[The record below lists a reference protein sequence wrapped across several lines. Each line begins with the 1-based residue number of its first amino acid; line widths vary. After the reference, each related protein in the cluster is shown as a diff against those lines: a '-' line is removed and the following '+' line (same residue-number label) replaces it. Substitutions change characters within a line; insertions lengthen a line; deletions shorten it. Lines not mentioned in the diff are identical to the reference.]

1 LFSVRP
7 QRDGEAGGHST
18 GFSRGAELAI
28 TPLVFVGLG
37 FGLDRLLGTTPWLT
51 LLVSVVGITGTMAK
65 LWLGYDQDMRAQEVG
80 KPWTRGPISTQ
91 PAVAADGPV
100 GPATDPGR
108 TDESPRGAQA

>member
-18 GFSRGAELAI
+18 GFSRGTELAI
-28 TPLVFVGLG
+28 TPLVFVGIG

-51 LLVSVVGITGTMAK
+51 LLVSVVGITGTMVK

-91 PAVAADGPV
+91 PVVAADGPL
-100 GPATDPGR
+100 GPVTDPGPA
-108 TDESPRGAQA
+108 DEPLRGTQA